1 MTAVAAIV
9 KLDLRGITRDN
20 VMGINVFVSTLT
32 VAIIA
37 VLGVFQD
44 SLPGW
49 RDWFPFMVALAL
61 ISGPGGFGYLF
72 GLLMVDENDTGVRA
86 MLSVTPVPPTTLI
99 VTRTVVAFAWL
110 CIWPAITLSIMNGTW
125 QVIDIPLSAWAALI
139 LSLAFLAP
147 LLALAIPTLANDKV
161 EALAYFKGLTFITLI
176 PLAMY
181 FIEGSPWY
189 ESFFLLSPTGW
200 SIKAFE
206 AFIAGSAAGY
216 LWAAGGAAY
225 VVVLLVTTVH
235 FLLRNVYRLYA

>member
-9 KLDLRGITRDN
+9 KLDLRGIARDN
-20 VMGINVFVSTLT
+20 VMAINVFISTLM

-49 RDWFPFMVALAL
+49 RDWFPFMIAVAL

-72 GLLMVDENDTGVRA
+72 GLLMVDENDTGVRS
-86 MLSVTPVPPTTLI
+86 MLSVTPVKPTTLI
-99 VTRTVVAFAWL
+99 LTRTVVALGWL
-110 CIWPAITLSIMNGTW
+110 CIWPAITIAIMNGTW
-125 QVIDIPLSAWAALI
+125 QAIDIPLLSWAALI
-139 LSLAFLAP
+139 LSVAFLAP
-147 LLALAIPTLANDKV
+147 LLALSIPTLASDKV

-189 ESFFLLSPTGW
+189 ENFFLLSPTGW
-200 SIKAFE
+200 TIKAFD
-206 AFIAGSAAGY
+206 AFIAGSAMGY
-216 LWAAGGAAY
+216 VWAAGGAAY
-225 VVVLLVTTVH
+225 VLALLATSVH
-235 FLLRNVYRLYA
+235 FLLRNVYRLYD